1 MFYVFLILLI
11 ASFVIEREKLLRE
24 KKNLGLFL
32 VLSIVGITFGII
44 HMAMPYVP
52 SIAMV
57 LEKYLK

>member
-1 MFYVFLILLI
+1 MFYLFVILLI
-11 ASFVIEREKLLRE
+11 ASFIIERDKLLRE

-32 VLSIVGITFGII
+32 VLSIAGITLGIV
-44 HMAMPYVP
+44 HMTLPYVP